1 MGTFALKSENLANLP
16 GLKMKNGFNLD
27 TNVGAQNLHLL
38 LTEFA
43 DFLSLKGSGTVMVE
57 LSSLVFFAASML
69 SILRKNLLIAEL
81 IKLIG

>member
-1 MGTFALKSENLANLP
+1 MANLP

-43 DFLSLKGSGTVMVE
+43 DFLSLKGTGTVMVE

-69 SILRKNLLIAEL
+69 TILRKKLLIAEL